1 MEYAT
6 KNDSE
11 KWARKNVFEIP
22 PCEKP
27 FSENIFYFI
36 ERRIFPQNCK
46 FRNKNLH
53 LHGGISIKKFVMYL
67 HMINETLS
75 HKFYPYTILSM

>member
-36 ERRIFPQNCK
+36 ERMFLSQNCK
-46 FRNKNLH
+46 FSNKNDLVCTWMD
-53 LHGGISIKKFVMYL
+53 LISVNDY
-67 HMINETLS
+67 H
-75 HKFYPYTILSM
+75 